1 MFNRALD
8 YGIIE
13 INSVIQVKQLEE
25 NNVRELV
32 LSEEEFEVLY
42 NHYSE

>member
-42 NHYSE
+42 NHCSE

>member
-13 INSVIQVKQLEE
+13 INSVIRVKQLEE

-42 NHYSE
+42 NHCSE